1 MLLIGVLF
9 IAAIT
14 AMSLLSYDNT
24 EKVMSDYCKVECK
37 RNIQRNYKFCC

>member
-9 IAAIT
+9 VAAIA

-24 EKVMSDYCKVECK
+24 EKAMSDYCRVECK
-37 RNIQRNYKFCC
+37 KDIKRNYKFCC